1 MDFAEGAGSVDD
13 FCALGILCHPINAVE
28 GFGGRPLA
36 QVLRDLCH
44 FEVIFVSA
52 LLTTELTRAENIR
65 VEMFQESCQSV
76 SDSRLRTKL
85 RKPRNHSSTNK
96 TEPPQ
101 KKQQKN
107 TQNNNNNKQT
117 QNKTTT
123 TNKNPNQTNKP
134 KNKQTKQNKKQAS
147 KTTSQ
152 LLKTAPHA

>member
-85 RKPRNHSSTNK
+85 RKPRNHSSPSQQNRA
-96 TEPPQ
+96 PP
-101 KKQQKN
+101 K
-107 TQNNNNNKQT
+107 NNNKKKT
-117 QNKTTT
+117 PHKTTT
-123 TNKNPNQTNKP
+123 TNKPKTKQQQQTKTQTKPTNQKTN
-134 KNKQTKQNKKQAS
+134 KQNKTKNRQAKQ
-147 KTTSQ
+147 
-152 LLKTAPHA
+152 PVNF